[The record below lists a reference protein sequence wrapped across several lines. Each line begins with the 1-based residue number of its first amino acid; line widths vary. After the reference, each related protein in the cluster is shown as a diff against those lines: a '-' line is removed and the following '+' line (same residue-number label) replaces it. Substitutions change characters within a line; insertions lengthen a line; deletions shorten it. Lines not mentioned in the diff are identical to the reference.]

1 MKALQCFVFD
11 SRAEISNLSEAKR
24 GWQKSNAANKSSSAL
39 ILSDEQRHLEKFGI
53 ISQSQEQSNKKP
65 KSPMELDRDLR
76 KAKSVE
82 DKIRYDTDCPLKRL
96 QNYAA
101 S

>member
-1 MKALQCFVFD
+1 MG
-11 SRAEISNLSEAKR
+11 EAKR
-24 GWQKSNAANKSSSAL
+24 GWQKSNVGNKSSSAL
-39 ILSDEQRHLEKFGI
+39 ILSDEQRNLEKFGN

-82 DKIRYDTDCPLKRL
+82 DKIR
-96 QNYAA
+96 
-101 S
+101 